1 LCIFAALI
9 WNEAHIASSIKSGDR
24 PVFEELFRSWYRPLC
39 VYAYGFL
46 KSREESEE
54 IVQSMFIQFWEKR
67 ADIMIDSSLKSYMY
81 RAVRNAALNRL
92 KHEKVKAGHAAY
104 TMSVAETSASP
115 LEGLE
120 ETELHQR
127 IQLALKKLPEQC
139 RVVFEMSRFEE
150 LKYSEIAQRLDI
162 SVKTVENQMGKA
174 LRIMREQL
182 HDYLPLIA
190 FLIGGFID
198 TN

>member
-1 LCIFAALI
+1 
-9 WNEAHIASSIKSGDR
+9 
-24 PVFEELFRSWYRPLC
+24 
-39 VYAYGFL
+39 
-46 KSREESEE
+46 
-54 IVQSMFIQFWEKR
+54 MFIQFWEKR
-67 ADIMIDSSLKSYMY
+67 AEIMIDSSLKSYMY

-104 TMSVAETSASP
+104 AMSVGETSTSP

-120 ETELHQR
+120 ETELHLR

-150 LKYSEIAQRLDI
+150 LKYSEIAERLDI

-190 FLIGGFID
+190 LLLGGFID
-198 TN
+198 SN